1 MDMMTSKSL
10 KINKNAFTLVISS
23 MNVLYSKIL
32 AIANQMISG
41 ALENRKTNLKEY
53 YVLCARLFL
62 IDTFLWGAMFSK
74 EDEIF
79 YQDIKTSEVWKEIL
93 KRHTEIKID
102 KDVKLMKSHE
112 KFTVGVCTGLAGI
125 SKGSTYD

>member
-1 MDMMTSKSL
+1 M
-10 KINKNAFTLVISS
+10 
-23 MNVLYSKIL
+23 
-32 AIANQMISG
+32 ANQIISG
-41 ALENRKTNLKEY
+41 TLENRKTNLKEY

-62 IDTFLWGAMFSK
+62 IDTFLWGAMFSR

-93 KRHTEIKID
+93 KRHQEIKID
-102 KDVKLMKSHE
+102 KDLKLMKSHE

-125 SKGSTYD
+125 SKGSTYDDGLKKGAMTLTYLSVYFFAGSKREN